1 MGSPLRGEPDHRA
14 TVTTGA
20 WGLARLRSR
29 PRPGEG
35 RKTNDGA
42 SRPPKKGRNVK
53 MLFKR
58 LAVSMATVGVL
69 TSGMGMVAA
78 SEAMAAK
85 PCGLSYTTGDVP
97 GGPLKIVYYDIRNCH
112 NYTVK
117 RKLDIAGTTDDPCL
131 TIGPGET
138 VSRTRIIAG
147 FAGVRGIK
155 PC

>member
-1 MGSPLRGEPDHRA
+1 M
-14 TVTTGA
+14 
-20 WGLARLRSR
+20 
-29 PRPGEG
+29 
-35 RKTNDGA
+35 KT
-42 SRPPKKGRNVK
+42 
-53 MLFKR
+53 LLKR
-58 LAVSMATVGVL
+58 LAISTATVGVL
-69 TSGMGMVAA
+69 ISGMLVVGT
-78 SEAMAAK
+78 SEAMAA

-117 RKLDIAGTTDDPCL
+117 RKLDLAGTTDEPCL
-131 TIGPGET
+131 TIPAGQT